1 MDIPVLINNKAKVEE
16 LDNGILFCSVTWNQL
31 LPAISESIKLRDD
44 EVIDGF
50 IVNENGLK
58 VKLSR
63 KRGRK
68 NN

>member
-1 MDIPVLINNKAKVEE
+1 MEIPVIINQKAKPED
-16 LDNGILFCSVTWNQL
+16 LNTGGLFCSVTWHQL
-31 LPAISESIKLRDD
+31 LPAISESVKLRDD

-50 IVNENGLK
+50 TVNENGLK
-58 VKLSR
+58 IKLSR

>member
-1 MDIPVLINNKAKVEE
+1 MDFPVLINQKAKPEE
-16 LDNGILFCSVTWNQL
+16 LLSGSLFCSVTWHQL
-31 LPAISESIKLRDD
+31 MPAISESIKLRDD

-50 IVNENGLK
+50 TVNENGLK

-68 NN
+68 NT